1 MIARA
6 GDSLQVMGI
15 LAWRAVARTL
25 RSQWL
30 SLGLSACI
38 YAEAEITVLRIT
50 TAFLFSLV
58 DLLKQS
64 SVTNQDPEQ
73 SGEPIATIW
82 HLGQESILLAP
93 LVTRRRE
100 TGPCCSATVY
110 GGGKEGCPDFPL
122 LLLPVPLYTT
132 KFTFPVAAGSTCS
145 VHLILPKFTWVCQD
159 PPLSLPDHID
169 PDVSC
174 SETDVLHYTLLAE
187 DNKQHFPRGIT
198 AQMLALCLSS
208 AHCPKQVGTA

>member
-93 LVTRRRE
+93 LITRRRE

-110 GGGKEGCPDFPL
+110 GGRKEGCPDFPL
-122 LLLPVPLYTT
+122 LLLPVQSPSTQPNLHSQWQLGPHALFIWSCQSSLGPAKIHLYPYQT
-132 KFTFPVAAGSTCS
+132 
-145 VHLILPKFTWVCQD
+145 I
-159 PPLSLPDHID
+159 
-169 PDVSC
+169 
-174 SETDVLHYTLLAE
+174 
-187 DNKQHFPRGIT
+187 
-198 AQMLALCLSS
+198 
-208 AHCPKQVGTA
+208 